1 MSLARLLCSVALLV
15 VTCAAGAQQVQP
27 VARVDLVRY
36 SGNWFEIA
44 RLPNRFQTQCVANV
58 SAEYVQR
65 DDGQIDVINRCLK
78 ADGSSDAATGRAQ
91 IVDATSNAKL
101 KVRFAP
107 IWLSWLPSVWG
118 DYWVL
123 DLAPDYSYAAVGEA
137 NHKYLWILARK
148 RTMTDAQYQE
158 IVQRLAKQGYDTSAL
173 VKTRHQP

>member
-1 MSLARLLCSVALLV
+1 MSLACRLSVVALWAMS
-15 VTCAAGAQQVQP
+15 CAAAAQQVQP

-36 SGNWFEIA
+36 SGSWFEIA

-78 ADGSSDAATGRAQ
+78 ADGASDAATGRAQ

-123 DLAPDYSYAAVGEA
+123 DLAPDYSTAAVGEPG
-137 NHKYLWILARK
+137 HKYLWILARK
-148 RTMTDAQYQE
+148 RTMPDAQYQE
-158 IVQRLAKQGYDTSAL
+158 IVQRLAKQGYDTAAL
-173 VKTRHQP
+173 VKTRQQP

>member
-1 MSLARLLCSVALLV
+1 MRLARRLLSVALLAL
-15 VTCAAGAQQVQP
+15 TCAAGAQQVQP

-36 SGNWFEIA
+36 SGSWFEIA

-78 ADGSSDAATGRAQ
+78 ADGSSDSAIGRAQ
-91 IVDATSNAKL
+91 IVDAASNAKL

-107 IWLSWLPSVWG
+107 VWLSWLPSVWG

-123 DLAPDYSYAAVGEA
+123 DLATDYSTAAVGEPS
-137 NHKYLWILARK
+137 HKYLWILSRK
-148 RTMTDAQYQE
+148 RTMTDTQYQE
-158 IVQRLAKQGYDTSAL
+158 IVQRLAKQGYDTAAL
-173 VKTRHQP
+173 VKTRQQP